1 MIPQCMIEAA
11 DDMAEWGAQN
21 PATHPSLST
30 AIRSAMLRLTQPEN
44 RNDTANLGSCQIHH
58 WISRQALPGAVD

>member
-44 RNDTANLGSCQIHH
+44 RNDTANLGRCQIHH
-58 WISRQALPGAVD
+58 WISRQALPGAVG

>member
-44 RNDTANLGSCQIHH
+44 FNDTENPGRVAIHH
-58 WISRQALPGAVD
+58 WISNRALPAAAG